1 MSLGWMSFG
10 WMWLGWMSAI
20 KRANY
25 QYWST
30 FLWIHRILECM
41 RWRCWWCRSW
51 IVLLTPALLSPLLF
65 LTGSMEVE
73 ADMILN
79 KWVDG
84 DGDGCLDGDGDGAL
98 EVGQIYWRYS
108 TLGPHGFPPTPYG
121 CALGHWGRNTF
132 VIIVIMIMV
141 VIIIIITIIVLI
153 LIMIKVL
160 IMMIWSPPRQPRYP
174 SLLFCPSS
182 YSLCSASCPPMM

>member
-1 MSLGWMSFG
+1 MYAMTMLMMQVLDCPPYPSPSLPSPISHRQHGGRGWY
-10 WMWLGWMSAI
+10 
-20 KRANY
+20 N
-25 QYWST
+25 
-30 FLWIHRILECM
+30 
-41 RWRCWWCRSW
+41 
-51 IVLLTPALLSPLLF
+51 
-65 LTGSMEVE
+65 
-73 ADMILN
+73 LN

-84 DGDGCLDGDGDGAL
+84 DGDGCLDGDGAL

-108 TLGPHGFPPTPYG
+108 SLGPHGFPPTPYG

-182 YSLCSASCPPMM
+182 SSLCSASCPPMM